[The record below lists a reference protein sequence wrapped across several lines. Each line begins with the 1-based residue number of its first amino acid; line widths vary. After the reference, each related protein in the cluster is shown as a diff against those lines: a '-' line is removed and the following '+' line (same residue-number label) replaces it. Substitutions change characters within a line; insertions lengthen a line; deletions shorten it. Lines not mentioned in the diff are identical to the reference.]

1 MHMHSGYLS
10 RARLIQL
17 LFLEAARS
25 PTEYWKC
32 LREKI
37 DIFEMFPLADTELND
52 LFVLGHTSSSA
63 LVIPMVGF

>member
-17 LFLEAARS
+17 LFLEAAR
-25 PTEYWKC
+25 PPAEYWKC

-37 DIFEMFPLADTELND
+37 DIFKMFPLTDTELND
-52 LFVLGHTSSSA
+52 LFVLGHTSSSV